1 MGDLAE
7 GMATLTVAPAAS
19 RAPAEQPDLPAPA
32 WLPDPPLAG
41 PSRAIVQSGMAE
53 PTPVSPAPVSPPP
66 VPPERRVW
74 CNRTLNLR
82 SIKAVGYD
90 MDYTL
95 VHYRTE
101 VWERAAFERALV
113 PLERRGW
120 PVGSLSFDPAS
131 VIQGLA
137 FDLELGNLVKATRF
151 GYVIRAHHG
160 TRPLSFE
167 EQRAAYSSTF
177 VDLSDPRWQFMN
189 TLFSLSEANLFARI
203 VDLLD
208 AGKLPEPM
216 GYRDLHRVL
225 RGALDEA
232 HNLSELK
239 PLIMADPDRFVELDP
254 ELPLTLLDQ
263 KMAGKR
269 LLLITNSDWSY
280 TSAMMSY
287 VFDRALPGSM
297 KWRELFDLVVVEAR
311 KPGFFSHRQASFVVT
326 DEEEGLLRPHRGS
339 MEIGHVYVGG
349 DAPLVESSLGLSG
362 AEILYLG
369 DHLFGD
375 VHVSKEMLR
384 WRTGLILREMESEV
398 QAMEK
403 ARDVDA
409 QLRDLMG
416 RKTELDARLAQLR
429 LERQRNQHRYGPGP
443 KTNTH
448 SLEAAIRTVN
458 EQSEELDE
466 MIGPLA
472 KASGEL
478 GNPTWG
484 PLMRAGND
492 KSLFARQVE
501 RYADIYTSRVSNFL
515 AQTPFAYLR
524 AARGSLP
531 HDDTGRYEP

>member
-1 MGDLAE
+1 
-7 GMATLTVAPAAS
+7 
-19 RAPAEQPDLPAPA
+19 
-32 WLPDPPLAG
+32 
-41 PSRAIVQSGMAE
+41 MAE
-53 PTPVSPAPVSPPP
+53 PAGI
-66 VPPERRVW
+66 PPERRVW

-82 SIKAVGYD
+82 GIRAIGYD

-95 VHYRTE
+95 VHYRTGE
-101 VWERAAFERALV
+101 WERAAFERALG

-120 PVGSLSFDPAS
+120 PVKDLTFDPAS

-160 TRPLSFE
+160 TRPLSFDD
-167 EQRAAYSSTF
+167 QRTAYSSTF

-189 TLFSLSEANLFARI
+189 TLFSLSEANLFAQL

-208 AGKLPEPM
+208 AGKLPETL
-216 GYRDLHRVL
+216 GYRDLHRIL
-225 RGALDEA
+225 LTALDEA

-239 PLIMADPDRFVELDP
+239 TQIMADPDRFVELDP
-254 ELPLTLLDQ
+254 DLALTLLDQ

-269 LLLITNSDWSY
+269 LLLITNSDWTY
-280 TSAMMSY
+280 THAMMSY
-287 VFDRALPGSM
+287 AFDHRLPSSM
-297 KWRELFDLVVVEAR
+297 KWRELFDLIIVEAR
-311 KPGFFSHRQASFVVT
+311 KPEFFSRRQALYRLT
-326 DEEEGLLRPHRGS
+326 DEKEGLLRSHRGALEQGS
-339 MEIGHVYVGG
+339 VYAGG
-349 DAPLVESSLGLSG
+349 DAQLVESSLGLSG

-384 WRTGLILREMESEV
+384 WRTGLILREMESEI

-403 ARDVDA
+403 SRETER
-409 QLRDLMG
+409 QLRELMV
-416 RKTELDARLAQLR
+416 RKTELDAQFAQLR
-429 LERQRNQHRYGPGP
+429 LERQRIQNRYGPKPGA
-443 KTNTH
+443 
-448 SLEAAIRTVN
+448 SARELEDSIRGLT
-458 EQSEELDE
+458 EESQRLDAR
-466 MIGPLA
+466 ISPLA
-472 KASGEL
+472 KCFGEM

-484 PLMRAGND
+484 PLMRAGHD

-501 RYADIYTSRVSNFL
+501 RYADVYTSRVSNFL

-531 HDDTGRYEP
+531 HDD

>member
-1 MGDLAE
+1 M
-7 GMATLTVAPAAS
+7 T
-19 RAPAEQPDLPAPA
+19 RH
-32 WLPDPPLAG
+32 G
-41 PSRAIVQSGMAE
+41 PVI
-53 PTPVSPAPVSPPP
+53 
-66 VPPERRVW
+66 PPERRVW

-82 SIKAVGYD
+82 GIRAVGYD

-95 VHYRTE
+95 VHYRTRE
-101 VWERAAFERALV
+101 WERAAFERALG

-120 PVGSLSFDPAS
+120 PVKDLTFDPTS

-177 VDLSDPRWQFMN
+177 VDLSDQRWQFMN
-189 TLFSLSEANLFARI
+189 TLFSLSEANLFAQL

-208 AGKLPEPM
+208 AGKLPETL

-225 RGALDEA
+225 ETALDEA

-239 PLIMADPDRFVELDP
+239 TQIMADPDRFVELDP
-254 ELPLTLLDQ
+254 ELGLTLLDQ

-269 LLLITNSDWSY
+269 LLLITNSDWTY
-280 TSAMMSY
+280 TRAMMRY
-287 VFDRALPGSM
+287 VLDRQLSRGM
-297 KWRELFDLVVVEAR
+297 TWRELFDIIIVEAR
-311 KPGFFSHRQASFVVT
+311 KPGFFSGRQALYKLI
-326 DEEEGLLRPHRGS
+326 DEEQGLLRASRGPLES
-339 MEIGHVYVGG
+339 GSVYAGG
-349 DAPLVESSLGLSG
+349 DAQLVEQSLGLSG

-384 WRTGLILREMESEV
+384 WRTGLILREMESEI

-403 ARDVDA
+403 SREMEA
-409 QLRDLMG
+409 QLRDLMAE
-416 RKTELDARLAQLR
+416 KTVLDAKFAQLR
-429 LERQRNQHRYGPGP
+429 LDRQRLQHRYGPKP
-443 KTNTH
+443 
-448 SLEAAIRTVN
+448 SVSEADLEAAIRGV
-458 EQSEELDE
+458 SEESQQLDAR
-466 MIGPLA
+466 IAPLA
-472 KASGEL
+472 KCTGEM
-478 GNPTWG
+478 GNATWG

-501 RYADIYTSRVSNFL
+501 RYADVYTSRVSNFL

-531 HDDTGRYEP
+531 HDD

>member
-1 MGDLAE
+1 MFAP
-7 GMATLTVAPAAS
+7 TV
-19 RAPAEQPDLPAPA
+19 
-32 WLPDPPLAG
+32 
-41 PSRAIVQSGMAE
+41 I
-53 PTPVSPAPVSPPP
+53 
-66 VPPERRVW
+66 PPERRVW

-82 SIKAVGYD
+82 AIRAVGFD

-95 VHYRTE
+95 VHYRAE

-120 PVGSLSFDPAS
+120 PVGGLTFDPAG
-131 VIQGLA
+131 VIQGLV

-167 EQRAAYSSTF
+167 EQRSAYSRTF
-177 VDLSDPRWQFMN
+177 VDLHDPRWEFMN
-189 TLFSLSEANLFARI
+189 TLFSLSEANLFAQL
-203 VDLLD
+203 VDMLD
-208 AGKLPEPM
+208 ADRLPETL
-216 GYRDLHRVL
+216 GYRDLHRIL
-225 RGALDEA
+225 RMALDEA

-254 ELPLTLLDQ
+254 DLPLTLQDQ
-263 KMAGKR
+263 KTAGKR
-269 LLLITNSDWSY
+269 LLLITNSDWAY
-280 TSAMMSY
+280 TRSMMSY
-287 VFDRALPGSM
+287 AFDRYLPGPM
-297 KWRELFDLVVVEAR
+297 KWRALFDFIIVEAR
-311 KPGFFSHRQASFVVT
+311 KPGFFSGRQASYRVT
-326 DEEEGLLRPHRGS
+326 DEEQGLLRPHRGPL
-339 MEIGHVYVGG
+339 EPGGVTVGG
-349 DAPLVESSLGLSG
+349 DAQLVESSLGLSG

-384 WRTGLILREMESEV
+384 WRTGLILRELEPEIM
-398 QAMEK
+398 AMEK
-403 ARDVDA
+403 ARENDA
-409 QLRDLMG
+409 RLRDLMS
-416 RKTELDARLAQLR
+416 RKTELDTKIAQLR
-429 LERQRNQHRYGPGP
+429 LARQRVQHGYGPKLGAKP
-443 KTNTH
+443 EE
-448 SLEAAIRTVN
+448 LEEAIRNAN
-458 EQSEELDE
+458 EESQDLDAK
-466 MIGPLA
+466 ISPLA

-531 HDDTGRYEP
+531 HDD

>member
-1 MGDLAE
+1 M
-7 GMATLTVAPAAS
+7 AS
-19 RAPAEQPDLPAPA
+19 RNV
-32 WLPDPPLAG
+32 
-41 PSRAIVQSGMAE
+41 I
-53 PTPVSPAPVSPPP
+53 
-66 VPPERRVW
+66 PPERRVW

-82 SIKAVGYD
+82 STRAIGYD

-120 PVGSLSFDPAS
+120 PVSGLSFTPADI
-131 VIQGLA
+131 IQGLV

-160 TRPLSFE
+160 TRPLSFD
-167 EQRAAYSSTF
+167 EQRTAYASVF
-177 VDLSDPRWQFMN
+177 VDLHDPRWEFMN
-189 TLFSLSEANLFARI
+189 TLFSLSEASLFAQL

-208 AGKLPEPM
+208 EGKLSETL

-232 HNLSELK
+232 HNLSQLK
-239 PLIMADPDRFVELDP
+239 PLIMADPDQFVDLDP

-269 LLLITNSDWSY
+269 LLLITNSDWAY
-280 TSAMMSY
+280 TRAMMSY
-287 VFDRALPGSM
+287 VLDRALPAGMS
-297 KWRELFDLVVVEAR
+297 WRTLFDLVIVEAR
-311 KPGFFSHRQASFVVT
+311 KPAFFSGRQAAYLVT
-326 DEEEGLLRPHRGS
+326 DEEQGLLRPHRGP
-339 MEIGHVYVGG
+339 METGRVYLGG
-349 DAPLVESSLGLSG
+349 DAQLVESSLGLSG
-362 AEILYLG
+362 ADILYLG

-384 WRTGLILREMESEV
+384 WRTGLILREMEGEIL
-398 QAMEK
+398 AMEK
-403 ARDVDA
+403 AKDTDQ
-409 QLRDLMG
+409 QLRDLMLQ
-416 RKTELDARLAQLR
+416 KTELDGRLAQLR
-429 LERQRNQHRYGPGP
+429 LARQRAQHRYGPGP
-443 KTNTH
+443 DVKPEE
-448 SLEAAIRTVN
+448 LEASLRRVA
-458 EQSEELDE
+458 EESQELDARVS
-466 MIGPLA
+466 PLA
-472 KASGEL
+472 KASGEM

-501 RYADIYTSRVSNFL
+501 RYADVYTSRVSNFL

-531 HDDTGRYEP
+531 HDD

>member
-1 MGDLAE
+1 
-7 GMATLTVAPAAS
+7 
-19 RAPAEQPDLPAPA
+19 
-32 WLPDPPLAG
+32 
-41 PSRAIVQSGMAE
+41 
-53 PTPVSPAPVSPPP
+53 
-66 VPPERRVW
+66 VW

-82 SIKAVGYD
+82 AIRAVGYD

-95 VHYRTE
+95 VHYRTKE
-101 VWERAAFERALV
+101 WEKAAFEQALE
-113 PLERRGW
+113 PLARRGW
-120 PVGSLSFDPAS
+120 PVSGLIFDPTS

-137 FDLELGNLVKATRF
+137 FDQELGNLVKATRF

-160 TRPLSFE
+160 TRPLSFD

-189 TLFSLSEANLFARI
+189 TLFSLSEANLFAQL

-208 AGKLPEPM
+208 AGQLPETL

-225 RGALDEA
+225 RMALDEA
-232 HNLSELK
+232 HNLSQLK
-239 PLIMADPDRFVELDP
+239 TQIMADPDRFVELDP
-254 ELPLTLLDQ
+254 DMPLTLLDQ

-269 LLLITNSDWSY
+269 LLLITNSDWAY
-280 TSAMMSY
+280 TRSMMSY
-287 VFDRALPGSM
+287 AFDRSLPGPM
-297 KWRELFDLVVVEAR
+297 NWRQLFDFIIVEAR
-311 KPGFFSHRQASFVVT
+311 KPAFFSGRQASYLVT
-326 DEEEGLLRPHRGS
+326 DEKQGLLRPHRVALEPGS
-339 MEIGHVYVGG
+339 VYLGG
-349 DAPLVESSLGLSG
+349 DAQLVESSLGLSG

-398 QAMEK
+398 LATEK
-403 ARDVDA
+403 ARDTDA
-409 QLRDLMG
+409 QLRELMV

-429 LERQRNQHRYGPGP
+429 LARQRAQHKYGPGP
-443 KTNTH
+443 GV
-448 SLEAAIRTVN
+448 R
-458 EQSEELDE
+458 SEELEASIRSVNEESQMLDAK
-466 MIGPLA
+466 ISPLA
-472 KASGEL
+472 KASGEQ
-478 GNPTWG
+478 GNPAWG

-531 HDDTGRYEP
+531 HDD

>member
-1 MGDLAE
+1 MI
-7 GMATLTVAPAAS
+7 S
-19 RAPAEQPDLPAPA
+19 
-32 WLPDPPLAG
+32 
-41 PSRAIVQSGMAE
+41 
-53 PTPVSPAPVSPPP
+53 
-66 VPPERRVW
+66 PERRVW

-82 SIKAVGYD
+82 AIRAAGYD

-95 VHYRTE
+95 VHYRTGE
-101 VWERAAFERALV
+101 WERAAFERALG

-120 PVGSLSFDPAS
+120 PVSGLTFDPTS

-177 VDLSDPRWQFMN
+177 VDLSDNRWEFMN
-189 TLFSLSEANLFARI
+189 TLFSLSEANLFAQL

-208 AGKLPEPM
+208 AGQLPETL

-225 RGALDEA
+225 LLALDEA

-239 PLIMADPDRFVELDP
+239 TQIMADPDRFVELDP
-254 ELPLTLLDQ
+254 DLPLTLQDQ

-269 LLLITNSDWSY
+269 LLLITNSDWAY
-280 TSAMMSY
+280 TRSMMSY
-287 VFDRALPGSM
+287 AFDRSLPGPM
-297 KWRELFDLVVVEAR
+297 NWRELFDLIIVEAR
-311 KPGFFSHRQASFVVT
+311 KPGFFSGRQASYLVT
-326 DEEEGLLRPHRGS
+326 DEEQGLLRPHHGPLKPGR
-339 MEIGHVYVGG
+339 VYVGG
-349 DAPLVESSLGLSG
+349 DAQLVESSLGLSG

-375 VHVSKEMLR
+375 VHVSKEILR
-384 WRTGLILREMESEV
+384 WRTGLILREMESEILS
-398 QAMEK
+398 MEK
-403 ARDVDA
+403 ARDADA
-409 QLRDLMG
+409 QLSELMV
-416 RKTELDARLAQLR
+416 RKAELDSRLAQLR
-429 LERQRNQHRYGPGP
+429 LARQRAQHKYGPGP
-443 KTNTH
+443 GTRPEE
-448 SLEAAIRTVN
+448 LETVIRGVN
-458 EQSEELDE
+458 EESQQLDAK
-466 MIGPLA
+466 IAPLA
-472 KASGEL
+472 KASGEM

-531 HDDTGRYEP
+531 HDD

>member
-1 MGDLAE
+1 M
-7 GMATLTVAPAAS
+7 VS
-19 RAPAEQPDLPAPA
+19 R
-32 WLPDPPLAG
+32 
-41 PSRAIVQSGMAE
+41 IVI
-53 PTPVSPAPVSPPP
+53 
-66 VPPERRVW
+66 PPERRVW

-82 SIKAVGYD
+82 SIRAIGYD

-120 PVGSLSFDPAS
+120 PVSGLSFNPADI
-131 VIQGLA
+131 IQGLV

-160 TRPLSFE
+160 TRPLSFD
-167 EQRAAYSSTF
+167 EQRSAYSSVF
-177 VDLSDPRWQFMN
+177 VDLSDPRWEFMN
-189 TLFSLSEANLFARI
+189 TLFSLSEASLFAQL

-208 AGKLPEPM
+208 AGKLSETL
-216 GYRDLHRVL
+216 GYRDLHRIL

-232 HNLSELK
+232 HNLSQLK
-239 PLIMADPDRFVELDP
+239 PLIMADPDRFVDLDP

-269 LLLITNSDWSY
+269 LLLITNSDWAY
-280 TSAMMSY
+280 TRAMMSY
-287 VFDRALPGSM
+287 VLDRALPGEMS
-297 KWRELFDLVVVEAR
+297 WRTLFDLIIVEAR
-311 KPGFFSHRQASFVVT
+311 KPAFFSGRQASYLVT
-326 DEEEGLLRPHRGS
+326 DEEQGLLRPHRGALDP
-339 MEIGHVYVGG
+339 GRVYLGG
-349 DAPLVESSLGLSG
+349 DAQLVESSLGLAG

-384 WRTGLILREMESEV
+384 WRTGLILREMEGEIL
-398 QAMEK
+398 AMEK
-403 ARDVDA
+403 AKETDR
-409 QLRDLMG
+409 QLRDFMVQ
-416 RKTELDARLAQLR
+416 KTELDSRLAQLR
-429 LERQRNQHRYGPGP
+429 LARQRAQNRYGPGSDVKP
-443 KTNTH
+443 GD
-448 SLEAAIRTVN
+448 LEASLRRVA
-458 EQSEELDE
+458 EESQELDARVS
-466 MIGPLA
+466 PLA
-472 KASGEL
+472 KASGEM

-501 RYADIYTSRVSNFL
+501 RYADVYTSRVSNFL

-531 HDDTGRYEP
+531 HDD